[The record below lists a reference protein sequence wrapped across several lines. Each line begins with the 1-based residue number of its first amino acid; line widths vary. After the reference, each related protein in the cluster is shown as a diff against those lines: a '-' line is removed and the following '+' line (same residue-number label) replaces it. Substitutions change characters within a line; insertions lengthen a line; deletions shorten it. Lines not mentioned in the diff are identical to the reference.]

1 MMEKDWLFAT
11 DAYICDLRTVAV
23 VMKDNKVLVQRE
35 KDGTEYALPG
45 GHVKIGETL
54 EEGLIRE
61 MREEMGADILCRR
74 LIWSEECFWEWHG
87 RKAHGIAFY
96 YLAEFAEN
104 AEIFAKDAFVSQK
117 DNENVLVGWLP
128 IEELQNVVAYPTFLK
143 KEILHLDGPI
153 KHFVSR
159 D

>member
-54 EEGLIRE
+54 EEGLIPKSIPHSKSGVCTKYQRPFPHAFRE
-61 MREEMGADILCRR
+61 
-74 LIWSEECFWEWHG
+74 
-87 RKAHGIAFY
+87 
-96 YLAEFAEN
+96 
-104 AEIFAKDAFVSQK
+104 
-117 DNENVLVGWLP
+117 
-128 IEELQNVVAYPTFLK
+128 
-143 KEILHLDGPI
+143 
-153 KHFVSR
+153 
-159 D
+159 

>member
-1 MMEKDWLFAT
+1 MDKDWFFAT
-11 DAYICDLRTVAV
+11 DDYICDLRTVAV
-23 VMKDNKVLVQRE
+23 FLRDNKVLVQRE
-35 KDGTEYALPG
+35 KDGKEYDLPG

-61 MREEMGADILCRR
+61 MREEMGIDILCRR

-87 RKAHGIAFY
+87 RKVHGIAFY
-96 YLAEFAEN
+96 YLVEFAEN
-104 AEIFAKDAFVSQK
+104 AEVFAKDAFVSQK

-128 IEELQNVVAYPTFLK
+128 ISALKDVVIYPAFLK
-143 KEILHLDGPI
+143 EEIFHLDEPM
-153 KHFVSR
+153 KHFVSL

>member
-104 AEIFAKDAFVSQK
+104 AEIFAGRLAADRGASERGGVSHVFEERNFAF
-117 DNENVLVGWLP
+117 GWTDQAFCFARLTKINKP
-128 IEELQNVVAYPTFLK
+128 
-143 KEILHLDGPI
+143 
-153 KHFVSR
+153 
-159 D
+159 